1 MQQRAGG
8 TADRRVGERNM
19 VNRILLAVLLCAG
32 AGAVSLPM
40 AAALADDAATTAAP
54 ALDLADQP
62 ASDDDLK
69 KQSGSAVQTV
79 GGNTSG
85 VPLPPNSD
93 QAAGAT
99 PSFDNAGVS
108 TISTS
113 NSLTS
118 ISTLSAT
125 VSSNGFQN

>member
-1 MQQRAGG
+1 MRAS
-8 TADRRVGERNM
+8 A
-19 VNRILLAVLLCAG
+19 A
-32 AGAVSLPM
+32 LPM
-40 AAALADDAATTAAP
+40 TAALADDAATTAAP
-54 ALDLADQP
+54 ALELRDQP

-69 KQSGSAVQTV
+69 EQSGSAVQTA

-85 VPLPPNSD
+85 VPLPRSTD
-93 QAAGAT
+93 QAAAT

-113 NSLTS
+113 NSLTA

-125 VSSNGFQN
+125 VRSTGFQN

>member
-1 MQQRAGG
+1 
-8 TADRRVGERNM
+8 M
-19 VNRILLAVLLCAG
+19 VNRIVLAALLCAG
-32 AGAVSLPM
+32 TSSALPM

-62 ASDDDLK
+62 ASDDDLR
-69 KQSGSAVQTV
+69 KQSGSAVQTA
-79 GGNTSG
+79 GGNRSG
-85 VPLPPNSD
+85 VPLPPSSD
-93 QAAGAT
+93 QAVGAT
-99 PSFDNAGVS
+99 PSFDGAGVS

-113 NSLTS
+113 NSLTA